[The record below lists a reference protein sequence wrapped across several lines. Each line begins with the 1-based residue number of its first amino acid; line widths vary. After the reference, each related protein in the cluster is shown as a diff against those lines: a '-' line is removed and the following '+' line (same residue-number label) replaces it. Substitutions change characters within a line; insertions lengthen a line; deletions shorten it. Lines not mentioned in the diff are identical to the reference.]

1 MSSIL
6 APLALTAS
14 TGALLALPLAPALR
28 ELKSK
33 RDAVPLVTRKD
44 DGRIANFAESLR
56 SYSNKLQVLL
66 FPNGYPEE
74 NSLLVAGEARAF
86 VIVRQF
92 PVESQIEDFVLC
104 LNPIQLP
111 DDFHSTGDFYAFTCV
126 ETGQRNVFRALMSE
140 SEITLGKETKIL
152 RWIHAESS
160 LTAAEKCVLFGRT
173 SANEAI
179 TLSNDCSFERIH
191 APVIY
196 TSSHASRLERRME
209 SDAFSKLA
217 RSGIG
222 RRRVQGN
229 AHLYA
234 GQQHRG
240 DLVSTRGLQMDK
252 GSTVLGSVKANREVH
267 LHESSTVDG
276 SLVSTK
282 TIHIAAGS
290 FVKGPVISEHEI
302 RIGTGVQIGIPGTP
316 TTISAPKIYLA
327 PGSVLHGTVW
337 ARVEGRVGV

>member
-1 MSSIL
+1 MNSIL

-14 TGALLALPLAPALR
+14 TGVLLALPLAPALR

-44 DGRIANFAESLR
+44 DGRIANFATSQR

-74 NSLLVAGEARAF
+74 NSLLVAGESRAY

-92 PVESQIEDFVLC
+92 PIESHIHDFVLC

-111 DDFHSTGDFYAFTCV
+111 VEFHATGDFYSFTSV
-126 ETGQRNVFRALMSE
+126 ETGQNNVFRALMSE
-140 SEITLGKETKIL
+140 SEIQLGKNTRIL
-152 RWIHAESS
+152 RWTHAETS
-160 LTAAEKCVLFGRT
+160 LIAGESCALFGRA
-173 SANEAI
+173 SATRSV
-179 TLSNDCSFERIH
+179 TLSNDCSFERMH

-196 TSSHASRLERRME
+196 TSTGASQLPLRME

-222 RRRVQGN
+222 RMRVQGK
-229 AHLYA
+229 AHLSA

-240 DLVSTRGLQMDK
+240 DLVSTKGLQMDEH
-252 GSTVLGSVKANREVH
+252 SSVLGSVKANGEVR
-267 LHESSTVDG
+267 LHERTTVDG

-282 TIHIAAGS
+282 TIHVGADS

-316 TTISAPKIYLA
+316 TTISAPKIHLA

>member
-1 MSSIL
+1 MTSIL

-33 RDAVPLVTRKD
+33 RDAHPLVTRKD
-44 DGRIANFAESLR
+44 DGRIANFAASLR
-56 SYSNKLQVLL
+56 SHCNKLQVLL
-66 FPNGYPEE
+66 FPEGYPAE
-74 NSLLVAGEARAF
+74 NSLLMAGESRVF
-86 VIVRQF
+86 VVVRQF
-92 PVESQIEDFVLC
+92 PIEAHILDFVLC

-111 DDFHSTGDFYAFTCV
+111 DGFHSTGDFYSFSSV
-126 ETGQRNVFRALMSE
+126 ETGHKNVFRALMSE
-140 SEITLGKETKIL
+140 SEIQLGKDTKVL
-152 RWIHAESS
+152 RWTHAESA
-160 LTAAEKCVLFGRT
+160 LTVSEKCALFGRA
-173 SANEAI
+173 SANRSI
-179 TLSNDCSFERIH
+179 TLSSDCTFERIH

-196 TSSHASRLERRME
+196 TSEDASRLSLRLE

-217 RSGIG
+217 HSGIG
-222 RRRVQGN
+222 RTRVHGK
-229 AHLYA
+229 AHLSA

-240 DLVSTRGLQMDK
+240 DLVSSRGLHMDEQ
-252 GSTVLGSVKANREVH
+252 SSVLGSVKANGEVH
-267 LHESSTVDG
+267 LDERATVDG

-290 FVKGPVISEHEI
+290 FVKGPIISEREI
-302 RIGTGVQIGIPGTP
+302 RIGTGVQIGIPGTS
-316 TTISAPKIYLA
+316 TTVSAPKIYLA

>member
-1 MSSIL
+1 MNSIL

-14 TGALLALPLAPALR
+14 TGALLALPLAPALQ

-44 DGRIANFAESLR
+44 DGRIANFATSLR

-74 NSLLVAGEARAF
+74 NSLLVAGESRAY

-92 PVESQIEDFVLC
+92 PIESHIHDFVLC

-111 DDFHSTGDFYAFTCV
+111 DEFHATGDFYSFTSV
-126 ETGQRNVFRALMSE
+126 ETGQNNIFRALMSE
-140 SEITLGKETKIL
+140 SEIQLGKNTRIL
-152 RWIHAESS
+152 RWTHAETS
-160 LTAAEKCVLFGRT
+160 LIAGESCALFGRA
-173 SANEAI
+173 SATRSV
-179 TLSNDCSFERIH
+179 TLSKDCSFERMH

-196 TSSHASRLERRME
+196 TSTGASQLPLRME

-222 RRRVQGN
+222 RMRVQGK
-229 AHLYA
+229 AHLSA

-240 DLVSTRGLQMDK
+240 DLVSTKGLQMDEQ
-252 GSTVLGSVKANREVH
+252 SSVLGSVKANGEVR
-267 LHESSTVDG
+267 LHERTTVDG

-282 TIHIAAGS
+282 TIHVGADS

-316 TTISAPKIYLA
+316 TTISAPKIHLA

>member
-1 MSSIL
+1 VSSIL

-44 DGRIANFAESLR
+44 DGRIANFAASLR
-56 SYSNKLQVLL
+56 SHCNKLQVLL

-74 NSLLVAGEARAF
+74 NSFLVAGEAKVF

-92 PVESQIEDFVLC
+92 PIESRIDDFVLC

-111 DDFHSTGDFYAFTCV
+111 DDFHSTGDFYSFTSV

-140 SEITLGKETKIL
+140 SEIQLAKQSKIL

-160 LTAAEKCVLFGRT
+160 LAADENCALFGRA
-173 SANEAI
+173 SATRSM
-179 TLSNDCSFERIH
+179 TLADGCTFERMH

-196 TSSHASRLERRME
+196 TSGEASELPMRKE
-209 SDAFSKLA
+209 SDPFSKLA

-222 RRRVQGN
+222 RMRVHGK
-229 AHLYA
+229 ARLSR

-240 DLVSTRGLQMDK
+240 DLVSTGSLHMDRG
-252 GSTVLGSVKANREVH
+252 SSVLGSVKTNGEVR
-267 LHESSTVDG
+267 LEEGTTVDG
-276 SLVSTK
+276 SLVSTR
-282 TIHIAAGS
+282 TISIAAGS
-290 FVKGPVISEHEI
+290 FVKGPIISEHEI
-302 RIGTGVQIGIPGTP
+302 RIGTRVQIGLPGTP
-316 TTISAPKIYLA
+316 TTVSAPQIHLA
-327 PGSVLHGTVW
+327 TGSVLHGTVW

>member
-44 DGRIANFAESLR
+44 DGRIANFAASLR
-56 SYSNKLQVLL
+56 SHCNKLQVLL
-66 FPNGYPEE
+66 FQNGYPEE
-74 NSLLVAGEARAF
+74 NSLLTAGESRVF
-86 VIVRQF
+86 VVVRQF
-92 PVESQIEDFVLC
+92 PIGSQTDDFVLC

-111 DDFHSTGDFYAFTCV
+111 DGFHSTADFYSFNSV

-140 SEITLGKETKIL
+140 SEIQLGKDTKIL
-152 RWIHAESS
+152 RWTHAESS
-160 LTAAEKCVLFGRT
+160 LTVGENCVLWGRA
-173 SANEAI
+173 SANQSI
-179 TLSNDCSFERIH
+179 TLSNDCTFERIH

-196 TSSHASRLERRME
+196 TSSDASNFSLRME
-209 SDAFSKLA
+209 SDPFSKLA
-217 RSGIG
+217 RAGIG
-222 RRRVQGN
+222 RMRIHGK
-229 AHLYA
+229 AHLSPC
-234 GQQHRG
+234 QQHRG
-240 DLVSTRGLQMDK
+240 NLVSTSGLHMEE
-252 GSTVLGSVKANREVH
+252 GSSVLGSVKANGEVH
-267 LHESSTVDG
+267 LDERATVDG
-276 SLVSTK
+276 SLVSTN
-282 TIHIAAGS
+282 TIHICPGS

-302 RIGTGVQIGIPGTP
+302 RIGAGVQIGIPGTP
-316 TTISAPKIYLA
+316 TTISAPRIYLA

>member
-33 RDAVPLVTRKD
+33 RDAVPLDTRKD
-44 DGRIANFAESLR
+44 DGRIANFAASLR
-56 SYSNKLQVLL
+56 SHCNKLQVLL

-74 NSLLVAGEARAF
+74 NSLLPAGKSRVF
-86 VIVRQF
+86 VVVRQF
-92 PVESQIEDFVLC
+92 PIPSHIHDFVLC

-111 DDFHSTGDFYAFTCV
+111 DEFHSTGDFYSFNSV
-126 ETGQRNVFRALMSE
+126 ETGQGNVFRALMSE
-140 SEITLGKETKIL
+140 SDLQLGTNSKIL
-152 RWIHAESS
+152 RWTHAESA
-160 LTAAEKCVLFGRT
+160 LTASENCAIFGRA
-173 SANEAI
+173 SANRSI
-179 TLSNDCSFERIH
+179 TLSNGCTFERIH

-196 TSSHASRLERRME
+196 TTSDASHLPLRSE

-222 RRRVQGN
+222 RMRVHGS
-229 AHLYA
+229 AHLSA

-240 DLVSTRGLQMDK
+240 DLVSTRGLQMDE
-252 GSTVLGSVKANREVH
+252 GSSVLGSVKANGEVH
-267 LHESSTVDG
+267 LEESSTVDG

-282 TIHIAAGS
+282 TIHIGSGS

-302 RIGTGVQIGIPGTP
+302 RIGTGVQIGIPGTA
-316 TTISAPKIYLA
+316 TTVSAPKIYLA
-327 PGSVLHGTVW
+327 PGSALHGTVW

>member
-1 MSSIL
+1 VSSIL

-14 TGALLALPLAPALR
+14 TSALLALPLAPALR

-33 RDAVPLVTRKD
+33 RDAVPLATRKD
-44 DGRIANFAESLR
+44 DGCIANFAASLR
-56 SYSNKLQVLL
+56 SYCNKLQVLL

-74 NSLLVAGEARAF
+74 NSLLTAGQSKVF

-92 PVESQIEDFVLC
+92 PLESHISDFVLC

-111 DDFHSTGDFYAFTCV
+111 DDFHSTGDFYSFTSI
-126 ETGQRNVFRALMSE
+126 ETGEGNVFRTLMSE
-140 SEITLGKETKIL
+140 SDVQIGNASKSL
-152 RWIHAESS
+152 RWTHAESR
-160 LTAAEKCVLFGRT
+160 LIVGEGCALFGRA
-173 SANEAI
+173 SANQSI
-179 TLSNDCSFERIH
+179 TLSNDCTFERIH

-196 TSSHASRLERRME
+196 TSDEASRLRLRVE
-209 SDAFSKLA
+209 SEVFSKLA

-222 RRRVQGN
+222 RKRVHGK
-229 AHLYA
+229 ARFLA

-240 DLVSTRGLQMDK
+240 DLVSTKGLQMDK
-252 GSTVLGSVKANREVH
+252 QSSVLGSVKANGEVR
-267 LHESSTVDG
+267 LGACTTVDG

-282 TIHIAAGS
+282 AIHIEAGS
-290 FVKGPVISEHEI
+290 FVKGPIISEHEI
-302 RIGTGVQIGIPGTP
+302 RIGSGVQIGIPGIP
-316 TTISAPKIYLA
+316 TTVSAPKIYLA